1 MSPSF
6 VIISGGSACNAIAP
20 AFQNITKDVCYIL
33 GISDNGGSTSELLRV
48 LGGPSI
54 GDLRARLTRLI
65 PTTCRERQ
73 AIKELLSYR
82 LSATDSESTAR
93 DTWVK
98 IVEGR
103 HPIWQG
109 INIEKKEAIRG
120 FLVLFN
126 FEILKRA
133 HKQFS
138 FRNGSIGNFFLSG
151 ARQFLGSLEAAIF
164 LFQAIT
170 GIEEPT
176 AVVPVINTNHT
187 AAIAAQLLNGDILRG
202 QCEISHPGPS
212 TTLARTINPIDA
224 LSRLALPNSPEA
236 ITSPEVRNGNLFFDT
251 NNHTELSSPIRRI
264 YYMNEYGQ
272 EIFPLPNPKV
282 LHHLGERGD
291 TLIYSIGSL
300 YTSIVPCLIL
310 RGVGRA
316 IANAKHLKHKILLLN
331 GYNDRETTN
340 FTAVDFIWAVT
351 RALNQSQAIDARH
364 TYYNDLLKQQASHEG
379 YASNIGTPPALDIGS
394 SLMDPTPPSGFITHV
409 LYLTD
414 SQIEVNVQAIESL
427 NIECIPVE
435 GDGAAKY
442 DADKLQEVL
451 QKTILKA

>member
-1 MSPSF
+1 M
-6 VIISGGSACNAIAP
+6 
-20 AFQNITKDVCYIL
+20 
-33 GISDNGGSTSELLRV
+33 

-65 PTTCRERQ
+65 PTTCPERQ

-82 LSATDSESTAR
+82 LSATDPEGAVR

-109 INIEKKEAIRG
+109 IDIEKKEAIRG

-202 QCEISHPGPS
+202 QVSESDS
-212 TTLARTINPIDA
+212 DTVSSFVLFVFT
-224 LSRLALPNSPEA
+224 SRFS
-236 ITSPEVRNGNLFFDT
+236 
-251 NNHTELSSPIRRI
+251 RI
-264 YYMNEYGQ
+264 
-272 EIFPLPNPKV
+272 
-282 LHHLGERGD
+282 
-291 TLIYSIGSL
+291 
-300 YTSIVPCLIL
+300 C
-310 RGVGRA
+310 
-316 IANAKHLKHKILLLN
+316 
-331 GYNDRETTN
+331 
-340 FTAVDFIWAVT
+340 AV
-351 RALNQSQAIDARH
+351 
-364 TYYNDLLKQQASHEG
+364 
-379 YASNIGTPPALDIGS
+379 
-394 SLMDPTPPSGFITHV
+394 
-409 LYLTD
+409 
-414 SQIEVNVQAIESL
+414 
-427 NIECIPVE
+427 
-435 GDGAAKY
+435 
-442 DADKLQEVL
+442 
-451 QKTILKA
+451 